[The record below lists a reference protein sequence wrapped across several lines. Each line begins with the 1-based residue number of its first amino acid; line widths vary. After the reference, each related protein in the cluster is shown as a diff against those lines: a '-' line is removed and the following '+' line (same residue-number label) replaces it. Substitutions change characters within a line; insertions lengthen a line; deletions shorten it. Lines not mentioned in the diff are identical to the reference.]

1 MKYYCISVLLVSL
14 CQQHLSAEATIIAF
28 FRYEK
33 PFVNLEAEILREK
46 IEKPGK
52 ISRWGLKQLLA
63 IPLSTLG
70 IIGAYAGYCAVSNTI
85 GQLTFPR
92 KHAKD
97 ELMVLITQKIKP
109 VIIRGQTVRNFII
122 TPGASA
128 QWYLFT
134 REPADASITVPSW
147 TVKQYTHAE
156 SERIP
161 ADALIIFAK
170 PEDISVPTSPI
181 ATIGGTSLL
190 LPTLLVTKQYRVEPN
205 ALQFLKVAKYFAPVK
220 HSYRYLPN
228 RFATNI

>member
-1 MKYYCISVLLVSL
+1 MKYYCLSLVFLSL
-14 CQQHLSAEATIIAF
+14 FQQFISAEASIIAF

-33 PFVNLEAEILREK
+33 PFINLETELLQEK

-70 IIGAYAGYCAVSNTI
+70 IIGAYAGFSTVSNSI

-97 ELMVLITQKIKP
+97 EIIVVVTQKIKP
-109 VIIRGQTVRNFII
+109 VIVRGQTVRNFIV
-122 TPGASA
+122 TPGATA
-128 QWYLFT
+128 QWYTFI
-134 REPADASITVPSW
+134 REPAGTIPVPHW
-147 TVKQYTHAE
+147 QVKPYAATE
-156 SERIP
+156 TERIP

-170 PEDISVPTSPI
+170 PEDIVIPQSPI

-205 ALQFLKVAKYFAPVK
+205 ALQFLKVSKYFATVK
-220 HSYRYLPN
+220 PAYRYLPS